1 MLSKA
6 PLAATGEGGKGQG
19 GELEGLTVAHRVY
32 KTLTSWSH
40 PQSSSGTGR

>member
-19 GELEGLTVAHRVY
+19 EIVGSVALKCVCQVGSFEAQMLNRISCC
-32 KTLTSWSH
+32 KI
-40 PQSSSGTGR
+40 